1 METTKIHRHWTL
13 SMLPRVLL
21 RAGVGAR
28 ISSRLM
34 PFHLPLDSTD
44 KTRYCW
50 GWDPLESLNKL
61 NEEMRAIHAIKGQ
74 VDVYW
79 MVLSRRLGLD
89 QGEKT

>member
-1 METTKIHRHWTL
+1 M
-13 SMLPRVLL
+13 L

-28 ISSRLM
+28 ISSRPM
-34 PFHLPLDSTD
+34 CFHLPLESMN

-50 GWDPLESLNKL
+50 DPLELLNKL
-61 NEEMRAIHAIKGQ
+61 NEQMQAIHAVKGQ

-89 QGEKT
+89 QGKKT